1 MSRLSIMSVLV
12 FAGVHIFVNIVLNMN
27 KLSDIV
33 LVCIYMYVTLAPII
47 PSFVYDIIPRLIS
60 IV

>member
-1 MSRLSIMSVLV
+1 MSVLV